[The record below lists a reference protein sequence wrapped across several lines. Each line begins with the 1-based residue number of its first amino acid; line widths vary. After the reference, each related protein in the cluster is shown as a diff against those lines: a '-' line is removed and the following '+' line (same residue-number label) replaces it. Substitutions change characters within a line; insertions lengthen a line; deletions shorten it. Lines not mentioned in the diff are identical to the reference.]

1 MGKIRKLRGGWGW
14 GKMSPGWE
22 NRFFRLFQGLASG
35 VVIVDTAFS
44 VGFFCLLVCLSR
56 ILVFL
61 LSLLC
66 LLQQLVFSDTLFLLK
81 ELLHFTH

>member
-44 VGFFCLLVCLSR
+44 VGFFCLLVCLS
-56 ILVFL
+56 IEDFGFFAQ
-61 LSLLC
+61 SS
-66 LLQQLVFSDTLFLLK
+66 FSVAAARVL
-81 ELLHFTH
+81 